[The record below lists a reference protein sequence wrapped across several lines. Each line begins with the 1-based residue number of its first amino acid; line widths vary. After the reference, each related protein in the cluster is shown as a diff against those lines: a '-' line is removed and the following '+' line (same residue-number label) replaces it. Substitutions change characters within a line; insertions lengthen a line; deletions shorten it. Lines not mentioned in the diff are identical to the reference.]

1 MEVNTDNIF
10 NYIKG
15 SLDHLIMA
23 FSTNKHISKKEA
35 LDTEAGPLIIK
46 ELRERGYSVI
56 SVNELHDF
64 NESLDR
70 SKLNKQV
77 IEIMNTYYETIKE
90 IAGG

>member
-1 MEVNTDNIF
+1 MEVNTDSIF
-10 NYIKG
+10 SYIKG

-23 FSTNKHISKKEA
+23 FCANKKISKEEA

-46 ELRERGYSVI
+46 ELRKRGYPVI
-56 SVNELHDF
+56 SVNELYDF

-77 IEIMNTYYETIKE
+77 IEILNTYYETIKE

>member
-1 MEVNTDNIF
+1 MTRLEVIH
-10 NYIKG
+10 
-15 SLDHLIMA
+15 S
-23 FSTNKHISKKEA
+23 
-35 LDTEAGPLIIK
+35 
-46 ELRERGYSVI
+46 YSVF